1 MVVTRFGRVALF
13 GGRQTRRA
21 WNFSNHQ
28 EGFWARQRRSC
39 MTSAE
44 QYRELAAQ
52 LRAKARHEESSWL
65 RAEWERLANCY
76 VLLAKESDR
85 KSQLGA
91 ERMTQ
96 TDTATSLRRH
106 VLERGFIIIGE
117 KALKLDC
124 TVRSA
129 SRLGATLQVA
139 TTFGIPLYCDLVID
153 EKRRHCR
160 VQWKTATTIGVLFQ

>member
-1 MVVTRFGRVALF
+1 
-13 GGRQTRRA
+13 
-21 WNFSNHQ
+21 
-28 EGFWARQRRSC
+28 

-44 QYRELAAQ
+44 QYRKSAAQ

-65 RAEWERLANCY
+65 RAEWKRLTA
-76 VLLAKESDR
+76 
-85 KSQLGA
+85 
-91 ERMTQ
+91 
-96 TDTATSLRRH
+96 TDTTASLRRH

-117 KALKLDC
+117 KALKLEC

-129 SRLGATLQVA
+129 SRMGATLQVA

-160 VQWKTATTIGVLFQ
+160 VQWRTATNIGVLFL